1 MTERRQDQ
9 NDKETAS
16 HAEHPTQSA
25 GMRYLCFAS
34 IKAARAEGRASGPI
48 AQ

>member
-9 NDKETAS
+9 NDKETVR

-34 IKAARAEGRASGPI
+34 KAARAEGRASGPI